1 LTPVVPTEKDEYRL
15 EEQGTWAHELKWQRR
30 ALAND
35 PAWYF
40 NRLVAFC
47 ALWWLL
53 SLVPGAFAAF
63 EGAASVLVLSL
74 ALAASWM
81 QYFMQHFMQHIEL
94 LSVSAQTRI
103 CSFCLT
109 T

>member
-1 LTPVVPTEKDEYRL
+1 MPTETDEYRR

-30 ALAND
+30 ALADD

-53 SLVPGAFAAF
+53 FLVPGAFTAVESAV
-63 EGAASVLVLSL
+63 SVLVLTI
-74 ALAASWM
+74 ALAARWM
-81 QYFMQHFMQHIEL
+81 QQAMRHLEL
-94 LSVSAQTRI
+94 HSISVLARRG
-103 CSFCLT
+103 SFWVPT
-109 T
+109 